1 MPAEVLSAAGDER
14 LMHVSRGVGFHHHVH
29 RSAAAPSRRRPEHAG
44 LGSVWGHL
52 PRPAMCDRGS
62 FQAKGY
68 LMDAR
73 RPSAGL
79 DPVYALPSFLSADAW
94 QHIVAELH
102 LSPQQARI
110 VALILQGKQDK
121 EIAAELHLN
130 RYTIRTYL
138 RRVFDRVELED
149 RMALVLRIFAL
160 CQDHSR
166 ATDGVPLMG
175 DT

>member
-1 MPAEVLSAAGDER
+1 VDS
-14 LMHVSRGVGFHHHVH
+14 H
-29 RSAAAPSRRRPEHAG
+29 
-44 LGSVWGHL
+44 
-52 PRPAMCDRGS
+52 
-62 FQAKGY
+62 
-68 LMDAR
+68 
-73 RPSAGL
+73 RPSAGV
-79 DPVYALPSFLSADAW
+79 DPVYALPSFLSPDAW
-94 QHIVAELH
+94 HHIVASLQ

-160 CQDHSR
+160 CSNRWQGAIHS
-166 ATDGVPLMG
+166 VPLLG